1 MPRKPST
8 IAVLDIGD
16 CHNFQSQQLAGRF
29 AARRL
34 GGQSLAHRI
43 ARRLS
48 DSARLDEVIVTGINL
63 PMNLVAGIG
72 VRVLDLPFDHVCER
86 LAAAAD
92 AASADWVVYVPGNRP
107 FVDPALVDCLLT
119 RAHTLDNEHD
129 YVGFTGI
136 DGNWE
141 RIRRLGVAGEV
152 CHADALRRLRRN
164 IDRLPKSDAE
174 LSLAGWLTSAPGAY
188 QLKFVSIPEALD
200 RNDLRFSIEDE
211 ADWELAEMLSDHMR
225 DDLTEWQGL
234 TNLLHDNHLLR
245 GVMAEKNASKNKIA
259 AV

>member
-8 IAVLDIGD
+8 VAVLDIGD
-16 CHNFQSQQLAGRF
+16 CHRFESQHLAGRF

-48 DSARLDEVIVTGINL
+48 DSTRLDQVLVTGRNL
-63 PMNLVAGIG
+63 PTSLIAGVG
-72 VRVLDLPFDHVCER
+72 VRVMDLPFEHVCER

-92 AASADWVVYVPGNRP
+92 AVNADWVVYVPGNRP

-119 RAHTLDNEHD
+119 RAHALDNEFD
-129 YVGFTGI
+129 YVGFSGT
-136 DGNWE
+136 DGCWE
-141 RIRRLGVAGEV
+141 RIQRLGVTGEV

-164 IDRLPKSDAE
+164 IDRLPQSREE
-174 LSLAGWLTSAPGAY
+174 LSLAGWLTSVPGVY

-211 ADWELAEMLSDHMR
+211 SDWELAEMLSDHVG
-225 DDLTEWQGL
+225 DDLTEWQML
-234 TNLLHDNHLLR
+234 TNLLHDDHLLR
-245 GVMAEKNASKNKIA
+245 SVMAEKNAVKGKVA
-259 AV
+259 QT